1 MGYICWKWRGFG
13 SVYDYWIQ
21 NREARGREG
30 DGKGT
35 WKKRWKV
42 TLLTLGSVDGG
53 TREGQQNKS
62 ASTVRGRKL
71 IPPRCCASVGRG
83 ARLPHWRSG
92 HPTPPHF
99 SVWSPEKRLPEWWG
113 AGGLQVAAENTWDK
127 TCTHT
132 HAHTLTGTMDAKPK
146 ILMPT
151 VVAHWKPRE
160 GCAAVCVWGVLTD
173 YPHTPAAS
181 QEGGCQRISD
191 PRLSSFSPRC
201 HPRCYYV
208 CILVIHTGSLTLLA
222 QVNTYTHAD
231 TQAQAHTPFCHTSG
245 AWMPGRERE
254 REMYSFTFYCA
265 RIEC

>member
-1 MGYICWKWRGFG
+1 MPVLAGVPGYPTGAADIQPPLTSQCEVPKRGCLNG
-13 SVYDYWIQ
+13 
-21 NREARGREG
+21 EG
-30 DGKGT
+30 QEGC
-35 WKKRWKV
+35 RWQLK
-42 TLLTLGSVDGG
+42 TLG
-53 TREGQQNKS
+53 TK
-62 ASTVRGRKL
+62 
-71 IPPRCCASVGRG
+71 P
-83 ARLPHWRSG
+83 AR
-92 HPTPPHF
+92 
-99 SVWSPEKRLPEWWG
+99 
-113 AGGLQVAAENTWDK
+113 
-127 TCTHT
+127 T